1 MGNSDDTRS
10 TNALIVA
17 FLEHRKV
24 LAAYL
29 SQRLLRV
36 EDVEDILQETI
47 ANALQVED
55 PSLIRAPKSYFFIV
69 ARNLVSRQLQA
80 NAKEMLHEIEDM
92 DLNAIPGDYISL
104 EQQIDGQLQFRA
116 FVKAVSQ
123 LPAQCR
129 KVFLLRKIYGW
140 PHKKIAS
147 RLGIS
152 ISTVERHIT
161 IALSRLDASLRR
173 HDMPSTILDS
183 TISKPLKGVK

>member
-1 MGNSDDTRS
+1 MGNSDDTRN

-29 SQRLLRV
+29 AQRLLRV

-47 ANALQVED
+47 ANVLQVED

-92 DLNAIPGDYISL
+92 DLNAIPGDDISL

-161 IALSRLDASLRR
+161 IALSRLDASLHRY
-173 HDMPSTILDS
+173 DMLSTTLDS